1 MMQIGISHYMGLSA
15 VLFIIGVVGLVAN
28 RKNIIMMLMA
38 IELLLLS
45 VNLQFVAFSYYFG
58 DLAGQVFVM
67 FILTV
72 AAAEVAI
79 GLAILVSL
87 YRHRAHI
94 NVEQIN
100 ELKG

>member
-1 MMQIGISHYMGLSA
+1 MQIGISHYMGLSA

>member
-1 MMQIGISHYMGLSA
+1 MGLSA